1 MAEEF
6 WDDASNSY
14 ISVESKKRKKKDF
27 WFFSKQEKIDL
38 LISWITLSITFT
50 WLIQSRFL
58 GLPDIGFQTAISL
71 ALPIGFIAVGTGFVL
86 HELAHRQAARHFGF
100 VSEYRAWYPML
111 GLAVLFAIF
120 TGFIF
125 AAPGATYF
133 FGHNVSRK
141 QNGII
146 SASGPTTNLIVGI
159 LLLAGSFMIQDFIIT
174 IILRFTATINFW
186 FAFFNLLPI
195 WVLDGKKVL
204 TWRPEAWLILF
215 GIAAYFVFIF

>member
-1 MAEEF
+1 MSGEEF
-6 WDDASNSY
+6 WDDNSNSY
-14 ISVESKKRKKKDF
+14 IKVNKSKKKGF
-27 WFFSKQEKIDL
+27 WNFSKQEKIDL
-38 LISWITLSITFT
+38 IISWFTLSIAFT
-50 WLIQSRFL
+50 WLIQNRIL
-58 GLPDIGFQTAISL
+58 GIPELGFNTAISI
-71 ALPIGFIAVGTGFVL
+71 AIPVGFIAVGTGFVL

-133 FGHNVSRK
+133 FGNNVSRK

-146 SASGPTTNLIVGI
+146 SASGPTINLIAGII
-159 LLLAGSFMIQDFIIT
+159 LLGISFLFKDSLIS
-174 IILRFTATINFW
+174 IILLFTSTINFW

-204 TWRPEAWLILF
+204 YWKPEVWIILF
-215 GIAAYFVFIF
+215 GIAVAFVFFI